1 MLQSDTC
8 YARIYP
14 QINTCHFYKDALFEV
29 LYKGNHARKHTRSPI
44 PRGGR
49 PRWTVPRTQR
59 RRMKR
64 WCFRWKIK
72 ERTGCRKSSLTL
84 RRSFPSPSPSCAGVA
99 VSNFAS
105 MTRTDVQDQCRI
117 IRRCCCCSLTTAKRC
132 RSCWWPSRVVVILL
146 PSTASKSA
154 DCVPPYGRTYF
165 KKKHVP
171 PYGGE

>member
-1 MLQSDTC
+1 MSSCKKTRTFACALW
-8 YARIYP
+8 RK
-14 QINTCHFYKDALFEV
+14 NLLECHAAPAHEPLVPPIRKKVKDGSSKSLLALR
-29 LYKGNHARKHTRSPI
+29 H
-44 PRGGR
+44 
-49 PRWTVPRTQR
+49 
-59 RRMKR
+59 
-64 WCFRWKIK
+64 
-72 ERTGCRKSSLTL
+72 
-84 RRSFPSPSPSCAGVA
+84 SFPSPSPSCARFA
-99 VSNFAS
+99 LSNFSS

-154 DCVPPYGRTYF
+154 DCVPPYGRTYL